1 MKLLGQY
8 KGRSLA
14 GLSGTVIAAAAML
27 ASPAHATPVQGS
39 IGATSTGSVL
49 ITATVPNRALI
60 TSLTDVTF
68 TNADPSVAATSS
80 QGPCVWSNTSTRNY
94 TITASGSGASNAF
107 TIANV
112 SGTSVIPYSVG
123 WANSANASSLTA
135 LSAGTASSAVASNA
149 TNISCGGSGNSTLK
163 VTIGASDLQDMIA
176 TQSYTGTLT
185 LVVTPQ

>member
-1 MKLLGQY
+1 MKLLGQN
-8 KGRSLA
+8 KGRRCA
-14 GLSGTVIAAAAML
+14 GLAVIASAVMA
-27 ASPAHATPVQGS
+27 ASPAVAATQGS
-39 IGATSTGSVL
+39 IGATSTGTVA

-60 TSLTDVTF
+60 TSLSDVTF

-94 TITASGSGASNAF
+94 TITASGSGTAGAF
-107 TIANV
+107 TVA
-112 SGTSVIPYSVG
+112 SGSSVIPYSVG
-123 WANSANASSLTA
+123 WANSANAASPTA
-135 LSAGTASSAVASNA
+135 LTAGTASSALTSNA
-149 TNISCGGSGNSTLK
+149 TNISCSGSGNSTLK

>member
-1 MKLLGQY
+1 MKLLGQN
-8 KGRSLA
+8 KGRRCA
-14 GLSGTVIAAAAML
+14 GLAVIASAVMV
-27 ASPAHATPVQGS
+27 ASPAVAATQGS
-39 IGATSTGSVL
+39 IGATSTGTVA

-60 TSLTDVTF
+60 TSLSDVTF

-94 TITASGSGASNAF
+94 TITASGSGTAGAF
-107 TIANV
+107 TVA
-112 SGTSVIPYSVG
+112 SGSSVIPYSVG
-123 WANSANASSLTA
+123 WANSANAASPTA
-135 LSAGTASSAVASNA
+135 LTAGTASSALTSNA
-149 TNISCGGSGNSTLK
+149 TNISCSGSGNSTLK

>member
-1 MKLLGQY
+1 MKRLGQH
-8 KGRSLA
+8 RVRAL
-14 GLSGTVIAAAAML
+14 AAMPLAALAATAIL
-27 ASPAHATPVQGS
+27 ASPAHAAGQGS
-39 IGATSTGSVL
+39 IGATSTGSVA

-94 TITASGSGASNAF
+94 TITASGSGTAGAF
-107 TIANV
+107 TIA
-112 SGTSVIPYSVG
+112 SGAATIPYSVG

-135 LSAGTASSAVASNA
+135 LTAGSASSAVASNA

-163 VTIGASDLQDMIA
+163 VTIGASDLQNMVA
-176 TQSYTGTLT
+176 TNSYTGTLT